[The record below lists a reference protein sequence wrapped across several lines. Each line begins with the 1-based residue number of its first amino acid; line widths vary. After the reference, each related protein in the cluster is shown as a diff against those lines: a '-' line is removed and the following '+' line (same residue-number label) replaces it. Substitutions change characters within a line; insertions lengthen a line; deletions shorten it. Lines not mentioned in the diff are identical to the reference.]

1 MGRQSQLN
9 SLPRDPLDF
18 LTGAFGPLAPI
29 KPIGVD
35 QPPKDS
41 ERPEPR
47 RWQYPVAWNMPVGVP
62 GSEGLKLADF
72 ATLRL
77 YSEIY
82 SVARA
87 CVQLRKDE
95 ILGIGWDIGPTNDAS
110 KAMRNDR
117 VARKD
122 FGERRAELL
131 RFFRRPDPNYN
142 DFTTWLEAVLEDIL
156 VVDALSIYL
165 HPARLPGKGIL
176 GSDLAALDLIAGDTI
191 RPLLD
196 LRGGS
201 PAPPNPA
208 YQQYLYGVPRSDMMT
223 ILTGEDVKD
232 MDAPAHTYRGDQLLY
247 LPRNPRSWTPYGQS
261 PLERCIVP
269 VITGLRRQQY
279 QMDFYLEGCHDHL
292 SEILTRQGWKRF
304 EKLDDNDEVATL
316 SAAGAF
322 EWQQPSER
330 QCYAFNGNLLHFKS
344 KSMDL
349 MVTPNHRMY
358 ARRKPQKK
366 QASFTRW
373 NSWHFREANYFAEH
387 PSAYFELPAASEW
400 RGTEAP
406 AEFTLPGMPERRLH
420 SHGNPRRAWSEIKI
434 PMPAFCKFLGLY
446 IAEGWTQQAGS
457 SDKDHSMIFIAQVA
471 TSRHLHEM
479 QEALAA
485 LGLSYGYDAVNS
497 KFMITNLPLARWLRE
512 NCGFY
517 SYDKH
522 VPDGYKDL
530 APELL
535 EQLLRGLMIGDGF
548 WGNGHRNQLNTRHYT
563 TCSRQ
568 LADDVQEIFQ
578 KLGSNAWIDENE
590 PTAGKYAGQKTKR
603 IIYVVH
609 ERQAKTLLVQ
619 RPVLAEYHGNVYCVT
634 VPNGVVLTR
643 RNGKLA
649 WTGNSIPG
657 MFLSVGDP
665 DMTPNQM
672 REFQDTMNAL
682 AGDQAW
688 KHKIVVVPAG
698 SKFDPMKPPEL
709 SDQTDEVL
717 MTQVLMA
724 YSVMPM
730 ELGILPKIAA
740 TQTPSAA
747 MQMAK
752 AQQDI
757 TERKTLKP
765 DLLWLKNALFD
776 KVIQGVCGQHDM
788 EWRWDGL
795 EEDKDELTATNLLT
809 EQISFGLTSI
819 DEARIEIGRDP
830 WGLEITQDPGWATA
844 AGFLPLGAI
853 NPDTGMP
860 RATEGLQPNGV
871 PAIPGSPAGSSRS
884 GTAKPG
890 QGSPSGPMKRP
901 ASSTQPNEKPLGR
914 RPQSPGHDAAAAGEA
929 SNRAKPRPAPKAA
942 MAELDALCRHLR
954 KGREITTWEARHLPE
969 SILAKMSEG
978 LAGGLTLETV
988 AAIAQTGI
996 SKIIDGEALKSVY
1009 EQWDE
1014 DVVPDTTGIDPE
1026 WADNDPGGAPQPG
1039 GLPVKPPRKPVRK
1052 SGNAAYKVAN
1062 QLEEDYPDQSLAWVL
1077 HDVES
1082 WTGPV
1087 EVPLEKIDFDNRQKW
1102 NAWHERDR
1110 IRQIAA
1116 KQARKESRGKH
1127 LKPAVMV
1134 QVPGKEEYRVI
1145 DGHHRSLAGLHN
1157 GKPVWAWVGKTS
1169 KVKGPWDEF
1178 HAFQRTEGSGGSE
1191 FAAA

>member
-1 MGRQSQLN
+1 MAGSRSVVGGLRAAQSYAQSSAGRAQPHPSYVSPLLGQYAQWTMGRQSMQN
-9 SLPRDPLDF
+9 ALPRDPLDF

-72 ATLRL
+72 GTLRL
-77 YSEIY
+77 YSDIY
-82 SVARA
+82 CGDPSTKVLCADFSWKQMGLLREGDEVIAFDENQPAPRQRRRFRHAQVTSCDHIIRPCYRLTMADEREVVISAEHRWLTANGWVETALLAPGDQIRDLGVPWSEGTSWEEGYLAGIFDAEAWFSGGISFGQKPGVVLDLTRDLLQKQCFNVPVIRECRDGLTRFQISGIHDCLEFLGRCRPKRLLSKVASWLEGAVTPDTFMQVESLEFLGDQEVIALGTTTGTFFAEGLFSHNSVARA
-87 CVQLRKDE
+87 CIQLRKDE
-95 ILGIGWDIGPTNDAS
+95 ILGVGWDIGPTNDAS
-110 KAMRNDR
+110 KAMRNNR
-117 VARKD
+117 SARKD

-208 YQQYLYGVPRSDMMT
+208 YQQYLYGVPRADLMT
-223 ILTGEDVKD
+223 ILTGEDIKD

-279 QMDFYLEGCHDHL
+279 QMDYYLEG
-292 SEILTRQGWKRF
+292 
-304 EKLDDNDEVATL
+304 
-316 SAAGAF
+316 
-322 EWQQPSER
+322 
-330 QCYAFNGNLLHFKS
+330 
-344 KSMDL
+344 
-349 MVTPNHRMY
+349 
-358 ARRKPQKK
+358 
-366 QASFTRW
+366 
-373 NSWHFREANYFAEH
+373 
-387 PSAYFELPAASEW
+387 
-400 RGTEAP
+400 
-406 AEFTLPGMPERRLH
+406 
-420 SHGNPRRAWSEIKI
+420 
-434 PMPAFCKFLGLY
+434 
-446 IAEGWTQQAGS
+446 
-457 SDKDHSMIFIAQVA
+457 
-471 TSRHLHEM
+471 
-479 QEALAA
+479 
-485 LGLSYGYDAVNS
+485 
-497 KFMITNLPLARWLRE
+497 
-512 NCGFY
+512 
-517 SYDKH
+517 
-522 VPDGYKDL
+522 
-530 APELL
+530 
-535 EQLLRGLMIGDGF
+535 
-548 WGNGHRNQLNTRHYT
+548 
-563 TCSRQ
+563 
-568 LADDVQEIFQ
+568 
-578 KLGSNAWIDENE
+578 
-590 PTAGKYAGQKTKR
+590 
-603 IIYVVH
+603 
-609 ERQAKTLLVQ
+609 
-619 RPVLAEYHGNVYCVT
+619 
-634 VPNGVVLTR
+634 
-643 RNGKLA
+643 
-649 WTGNSIPG
+649 SIPG

-665 DMTPNQM
+665 DMTPNQI

-688 KHKIVVVPAG
+688 KHKIIAVPAG
-698 SKFDPMKPPEL
+698 SKFDPQKPPEL

-757 TERKTLKP
+757 SERKTLKP

-795 EEDKDELTATNLLT
+795 EEDKDELTATQLLT

-890 QGSPSGPMKRP
+890 QGAPSGPMKRP

-914 RPQSPGHDAAAAGEA
+914 RPQSPGHDAAASSESAA
-929 SNRAKPRPAPKAA
+929 RAKPRPVPKAAA
-942 MAELDALCRHLR
+942 MAELGALARHLH
-954 KGREITTWEARHLPE
+954 KGREISTWETRHLP
-969 SILAKMSEG
+969 SGIVAKMAEDM
-978 LAGGLTLETV
+978 AMGLTIET
-988 AAIAQTGI
+988 AAAAAEARVM
-996 SKIIDGEALKSVY
+996 KIIDGETVKAGVY
-1009 EQWDE
+1009 EQWE
-1014 DVVPDTTGIDPE
+1014 EGLIPETPGIGPQWDDP
-1026 WADNDPGGAPQPG
+1026 AGPGGAAQPG
-1039 GLPVKPPRKPVRK
+1039 GKPVKPAKRVRK
-1052 SGNAAYKVAN
+1052 ADAKAQQVVS
-1062 QLEEDYPDQSLAWVL
+1062 QLEQDYPESSLDWVRD
-1077 HDVES
+1077 DVES
-1082 WTGPV
+1082 WKGPV
-1087 EVPLEKIDFDNRQKW
+1087 LVPLKDIDFDNRQKW

-1110 IRQIAA
+1110 VRQIAA
-1116 KQARKESRGKH
+1116 KQQRREGQGRH
-1127 LKPAVMV
+1127 LKPAVLV
-1134 QVPGKEEYRVI
+1134 DTPDTDRGTTLRVI
-1145 DGHHRSLAGLHN
+1145 DGHHRSLAALHN
-1157 GKPVWAWVGKTS
+1157 GQPLWAWIGKVNRT
-1169 KVKGPWDEF
+1169 KGPWDEF
-1178 HAFQRTEGSGGSE
+1178 HAHQRTEGAGGSE